1 MNTILQNALDHP
13 ENVAVV
19 SNGRSFTY
27 GELLYSAKQL
37 AHVLLDG
44 KADLEEERIAFL
56 VDPSFEYVQIQW
68 AIWIA
73 GGIVVPLALSH
84 PPEALQYVIEDAD
97 CSRVITN
104 GDHHKKL
111 PATKRVLLRLEDLE
125 LNHLVE
131 IPEVQSSRRAMIL
144 YTSGTTNK
152 PKGVVSTHA
161 NLNFQVSSL
170 VKAWQWKSDDH
181 ILCVLPLH
189 HVHGIIVAMSCALY
203 VGATCRFL
211 PKFDEEQ
218 VFNTFLQ
225 DDVNVFMAVPT
236 IYYKLINHFEGL
248 LPERQEKL
256 SRAMRQFRLMTS
268 GSAALPV
275 KTLQQWEEISGQRLL
290 ERYGMTEM
298 GIAISNP
305 FEGERR
311 PGHIGFPLPG
321 MDIRI
326 REGEIQVK
334 GPNVFNEYWRKP
346 AATEEAFTDDGWLRT
361 GDIAEISDD
370 GYYRILGRD
379 SVDIIKSGGYKISA
393 LEIEEVLREH
403 SSIKECGVVG
413 KADEEWGEVVC
424 AYIIANEQLDAASLK
439 EWLRSKLPAYKIP
452 RDYHFVNDLPRNAM
466 GKLMKMEL
474 K

>member
-1 MNTILQNALDHP
+1 MDHP

-19 SNGRSFTY
+19 SNGRSYTY
-27 GELLYSAKQL
+27 GELLYRAKQL

-44 KADLEEERIAFL
+44 KSDLEEERIAFL

-73 GGIVVPLALSH
+73 GGIAVPLALSH

-97 CSRVITN
+97 CSRIITN
-104 GDHHKKL
+104 GDQHKKL
-111 PATKRVLLRLEDLE
+111 PSTERVLLRLEDLE
-125 LNHLVE
+125 LSHTVE

-152 PKGVVSTHA
+152 PKGVVSTHG

-170 VKAWQWKSDDH
+170 VKAWQWRSDDQ

-218 VFNTFLQ
+218 VFNAFLQ

-236 IYYKLINHFEGL
+236 IYYKLINHFEE
-248 LPERQEKL
+248 LPSERQKEL
-256 SRAMRQFRLMTS
+256 SDAMLQFRLMTS

-275 KTLQQWEEISGQRLL
+275 KTLLKWEEISGQRLL

-321 MDIRI
+321 IDIRL

-346 AATEEAFTDDGWLRT
+346 TATEETFTDDGWLRT
-361 GDIAEISDD
+361 GDIAEVSDD

-413 KADEEWGEVVC
+413 MADDEWGEVVC
-424 AYIIANEQLDAASLK
+424 AYIIADQKLEAVSLK
-439 EWLRSKLPAYKIP
+439 EWLRTKLPAYKVP
-452 RDYHFVNDLPRNAM
+452 RDYHFVDDLPRNAM
-466 GKLMKMEL
+466 GKLMKMGL
-474 K
+474 KKL